1 MKFLRIKAVGFLSHV
16 ETEVR
21 FEGYDAVVIVGPNGV
36 GKSSLMVDAPLV
48 ALFGQGRSG
57 DLDGYIRNGKD
68 MMTVEFDFSLGEEL
82 FRVVRKRSRK
92 TSRGSSALEFYQIDK
107 DGNVV
112 RMLTGGSIGETE
124 SLIRKTIGTDFDT
137 LVRSSIIEQGEA
149 DFFCA
154 ASPSER
160 MELFSKIWD
169 LEKYEAFEQMARDL
183 VRELRENIRVLE
195 ERSGINQKRVWEIE
209 ENSKQ
214 MDSLKKQLEK
224 ESAGVSGMEKKKAD
238 LQKKLGAF
246 DAMTREV
253 EKAKAYQA
261 QAGKDLKAI
270 GDQHDSILV
279 KIERYTKILRN
290 KAVVYQ
296 KVEEEKTIN
305 REIEKIEAEV
315 KGLIKKADEIRDE
328 EAVLRKQNQAKVEKI
343 EDEKKTIE
351 TDIEEA
357 RHLIDEANRELAK
370 IGRKEEQLRQM
381 RLDADKLKG
390 VQCHPDYD
398 PAYVNE
404 TCRFIRD
411 AVVAKRRI
419 PELEKQ
425 IKEEKERSEKAFA
438 YADLRLV
445 ELNEKKKAFDEDI
458 GKLRKQLEKE
468 LEGVRERVA
477 TVVRERQTK
486 ETLIA
491 GKKSSLEDVK
501 KYTKLLP
508 EVSLASEE
516 LPKLIEEEK
525 KLSVRCNEILKEIEK
540 GKKEIEKLS
549 KSLVDKADLEKELQS
564 ICKEVEEGSA
574 RKDEVTKKVG
584 SIEASLAQKETLL
597 ASIGDDD
604 KEVEDLSSKKALYQ
618 MLEEAFKQ
626 IPYMLVARG
635 IGAVENT
642 ANEILSM
649 ISSSGLRVTIKT
661 EKMTKTTKKVRDEI
675 QLVIEDADGMKA
687 YKFLSGGEKLR
698 VALAL
703 RLAIGEVFAHRR
715 GVSIDSLLADEPFGP
730 LDIEGVEDMKE
741 AMRELRKRFEFMGV
755 ITHVERAMDVFP
767 TRLVFEKNGRE
778 GTSVSVG
785 EEYA

>member
-1 MKFLRIKAVGFLSHV
+1 MKFARIKATNFLSHV

-21 FEGYDAVVIVGPNGV
+21 LEGYDAVVVVGPNGV
-36 GKSSLMVDAPLV
+36 GKSSLMVDAVLV

-68 MMTVEFDFSLGEEL
+68 MMTVEFDFALGEEL
-82 FRVVRKRSRK
+82 FRVIRKRSRK
-92 TSRGSSALEFYQIDK
+92 TARGSSALEFYQIGK

-124 SLIRKTIGTDFDT
+124 SLIRKTIGTDLDT

-149 DFFCA
+149 DLFCA

-169 LEKYEAFEQMARDL
+169 LEKYEEFEQMARDL
-183 VRELRENIRVLE
+183 VRELKEKIKMLE
-195 ERSGINQKRVWEIE
+195 ERSSINQQRVWEIE
-209 ENSKQ
+209 ENAKQ
-214 MDSLKKQLEK
+214 MDGLRKQLEK
-224 ESAGVSGMEKKKAD
+224 ELAGVSGIEKKRDD

-246 DAMTREV
+246 DAMVREV
-253 EKAKAYQA
+253 EKAKAYQV
-261 QAGKDLKAI
+261 QADKDLKTI
-270 GDQHDSILV
+270 GDQHSSTIG
-279 KIERYTKILRN
+279 KIERYTKILKN
-290 KAVVYQ
+290 KDVVYQ
-296 KVEEEKTIN
+296 KVEEEKAIN
-305 REIEKIEAEV
+305 HEIEKIEVEV
-315 KGLIKKADEIRDE
+315 KALIKKADEIRDE
-328 EAVLRKQNQAKVEKI
+328 EAVLRKQNQAEVEKI
-343 EDEKKTIE
+343 EGEKKTVE
-351 TDIEEA
+351 TGIEEV
-357 RHLIDEANRELAK
+357 RRQIDEANRELAK
-370 IGRKEEQLRQM
+370 TGRKEEQLKQM
-381 RLDADKLKG
+381 CLDADKLKG
-390 VQCHPDYD
+390 VQCHPDFD
-398 PAYVNE
+398 LVYVNE
-404 TCRFIRD
+404 TCRFIKD
-411 AVVAKRRI
+411 AVIAKRRI
-419 PELEKQ
+419 PELEKE
-425 IKEEKERSEKAFA
+425 IKEEKERSEKVIAN
-438 YADLRLV
+438 ADLRLV
-445 ELNEKKKAFDEDI
+445 ALNEKKKVFAEDI

-468 LEGVRERVA
+468 LEGVKEKVA
-477 TVVRERQTK
+477 VVVRERQAK
-486 ETLIA
+486 EALIA
-491 GKKSSLEDVK
+491 GKKSSLEDIK

-508 EVSLASEE
+508 EVSLAEGE

-525 KLSVRCNEILKEIEK
+525 KLSVRCNEILKEIEL

-549 KSLVDKADLEKELQS
+549 KSLVGKADLEKELQS
-564 ICKEVEEGSA
+564 VCKEVEESLA
-574 RKDEVTKKVG
+574 RKDELTKKVG
-584 SIEASLAQKETLL
+584 SIEASLEQKETLL
-597 ASIGDDD
+597 ASIGADD
-604 KEVEDLSSKKALYQ
+604 KEVEDLSSKRALYQ

-675 QLVIEDADGMKA
+675 QLVIEDADGLKA

-730 LDIEGVEDMKE
+730 LDVEGVEDMKE
-741 AMRELRKRFEFMGV
+741 AMRELRKRFEFMGI

-767 TRLVFEKNGRE
+767 TRLVFEKNGGK
-778 GTSVSVG
+778 GTSVSVS

>member
-1 MKFLRIKAVGFLSHV
+1 M
-16 ETEVR
+16 ETEVKL
-21 FEGYDAVVIVGPNGV
+21 EGYDAVVVVGPNGV
-36 GKSSLMVDAPLV
+36 GKSSLMVDAVLV

-68 MMTVEFDFSLGEEL
+68 MMTVEFDFALGEEL

-137 LVRSSIIEQGEA
+137 LVRSSVIEQGEA
-149 DFFCA
+149 DFFCN

-169 LEKYEAFEQMARDL
+169 LEKYEEFEQMARDL
-183 VRELRENIRVLE
+183 VRELKEKIKLLE
-195 ERSGINQKRVWEIE
+195 EKSGINQQRVWEIE
-209 ENSKQ
+209 ENAKQ
-214 MDSLKKQLEK
+214 MDGLKKQLEK
-224 ESAGVSGMEKKKAD
+224 ESAGVSGMEKKRDD

-246 DAMTREV
+246 DAMIREV
-253 EKAKAYQA
+253 EKAKAYQV
-261 QAGKDLKAI
+261 QAYKDLKTI
-270 GDQHDSILV
+270 GDQHSSTLG
-279 KIERYTKILRN
+279 KIERYTKILKN
-290 KAVVYQ
+290 KDVVYQ
-296 KVEEEKTIN
+296 KVEEEKAIN
-305 REIEKIEAEV
+305 REIEKIEVEA
-315 KGLIKKADEIRDE
+315 KALIKKADEIRDE
-328 EAVLRKQNQAKVEKI
+328 ENTLRKQNQAEVEKI
-343 EDEKKTIE
+343 EGEKKTVE

-357 RHLIDEANRELAK
+357 RRQIEGANRELAK
-370 IGRKEEQLRQM
+370 IGRKEEQLKQM
-381 RLDADKLKG
+381 CLDADKLKG
-390 VQCHPDYD
+390 VQCHPDFD

-404 TCRFIRD
+404 ACRFIKD
-411 AVVAKRRI
+411 AVIAKRRI
-419 PELEKQ
+419 PELEKE
-425 IKEEKERSEKAFA
+425 IREEKERSEKAIA
-438 YADLRLV
+438 NADLRLV
-445 ELNEKKKAFDEDI
+445 ALNEKRKVFDEEI
-458 GKLRKQLEKE
+458 GEIRKQLEKE
-468 LEGVRERVA
+468 LVEVRNRVA
-477 TVVRERQTK
+477 VVVKERQGK
-486 ETLIA
+486 EALIA
-491 GKKSSLEDVK
+491 GKKSSLEDIK

-508 EVSLASEE
+508 EVSLAEEE

-540 GKKEIEKLS
+540 GKKEVEKLS
-549 KSLVDKADLEKELQS
+549 KSLVGKADLEKELQS
-564 ICKEVEEGSA
+564 ICKEVEEGLA
-574 RKDEVTKKVG
+574 RKDELTKKVG

-597 ASIGDDD
+597 ASIGADD

-675 QLVIEDADGMKA
+675 QLVIEDADGLKA

-730 LDIEGVEDMKE
+730 LDVEGVEDMKE

-767 TRLVFEKNGRE
+767 TRLVFEKNGSK